1 MYAIMTCTEI
11 LINLYIG
18 IYVEN
23 QTYIANVEQMYK
35 YNLFLEESHTKTN
48 ILQF

>member
-1 MYAIMTCTEI
+1 MTYTEI

-23 QTYIANVEQMYK
+23 QTYLENVKIYISRRKPYK
-35 YNLFLEESHTKTN
+35 N
-48 ILQF
+48 